1 MKVVNKIN
9 IGYPVTTMDFTPS
22 YGQLI
27 VGDRK
32 VSSLLL
38 WQRNESVKVQF
49 DLSLY

>member
-1 MKVVNKIN
+1 MKVLNKIS

-22 YGQLI
+22 HGQLI

-38 WQRNESVKVQF
+38 WQRNDSVKVQF
-49 DLSLY
+49 DLSSY